1 MLNRPFEDTGTE
13 LLVALCNQVALISQA
28 ADTIHVYVFVY
39 KHVAQQHAVHAMHTS
54 SQSDLHMHAHRPPH
68 RLPST
73 PRTARQVEFQR
84 EKLMSSHVL
93 LPLIELLRSD
103 HDVLL
108 LAVAKALINLSSGN
122 AAAKESIVN
131 EGGVRSLL
139 PHLLTKTEVPLGL

>member
-1 MLNRPFEDTGTE
+1 
-13 LLVALCNQVALISQA
+13 
-28 ADTIHVYVFVY
+28 
-39 KHVAQQHAVHAMHTS
+39 
-54 SQSDLHMHAHRPPH
+54 
-68 RLPST
+68 
-73 PRTARQVEFQR
+73 
-84 EKLMSSHVL
+84 MSSHVL

-139 PHLLTKTEVPLGL
+139 PHLLTKTEVPSPRHLHYLPVAMCARGGSPVPPGCLAPCLQAGTPPCALRRLSRRTPRGIHI

>member
-1 MLNRPFEDTGTE
+1 M
-13 LLVALCNQVALISQA
+13 C
-28 ADTIHVYVFVY
+28 
-39 KHVAQQHAVHAMHTS
+39 VHTPHG
-54 SQSDLHMHAHRPPH
+54 LGPP
-68 RLPST
+68 
-73 PRTARQVEFQR
+73 RQVEFQR
-84 EKLMSSHVL
+84 EKLMASHVL

-139 PHLLTKTEVPLGL
+139 PHLLTKTEVPPPLSVAVGVLGAAAPCLQAVTPPCALCGSRLYCSKPVAPAPPPSRRCS

>member
-1 MLNRPFEDTGTE
+1 MPTAR
-13 LLVALCNQVALISQA
+13 
-28 ADTIHVYVFVY
+28 
-39 KHVAQQHAVHAMHTS
+39 
-54 SQSDLHMHAHRPPH
+54 
-68 RLPST
+68 
-73 PRTARQVEFQR
+73 RTASPLPTAPPWQVEFQR

>member
-1 MLNRPFEDTGTE
+1 
-13 LLVALCNQVALISQA
+13 
-28 ADTIHVYVFVY
+28 
-39 KHVAQQHAVHAMHTS
+39 
-54 SQSDLHMHAHRPPH
+54 
-68 RLPST
+68 
-73 PRTARQVEFQR
+73 
-84 EKLMSSHVL
+84 MSSHVL

-139 PHLLTKTEVPLGL
+139 PHLLTKTEVSSPPSPPSPPPVATCARGMCARGCSPVPPGYHASLCSPPPLAHDLA